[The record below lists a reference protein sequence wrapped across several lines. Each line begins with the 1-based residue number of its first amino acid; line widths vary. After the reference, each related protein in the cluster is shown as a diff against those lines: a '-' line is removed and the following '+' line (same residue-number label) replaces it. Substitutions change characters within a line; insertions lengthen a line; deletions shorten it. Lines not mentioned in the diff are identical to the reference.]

1 MKVLILGGNGLLG
14 NALLNILS
22 KNYEVIA
29 TTRNKLYKD
38 IKNFIYVDDLTRL
51 DFLDKLIID
60 VDPDIIINALSV
72 RDVGNKKLY
81 QLKLIFTVI
90 PHHISSFCRRLNKR
104 FIQISTDGVFSGKT
118 GNYKE
123 EDIPDPIDSYGI
135 CKFLG
140 EPNQKNTTVIR
151 TSMIGHSFNNDYGL
165 LDWFI
170 KQNECTL
177 YKNAVFSGLPV
188 YEIARIISQ
197 YFIEN
202 NAKVIKVLEKNCKK
216 ICRDN
221 EFVIIFEK
229 AINGLDRKFQIK
241 PSIIFIDPPYE
252 KEDINFNLL
261 KILKNKIILKNTF
274 IVLETSREEKLIIP
288 KEFNFLKEKNYGK
301 TIILFLN

>member
-202 NAKVIKVLEKNCKK
+202 KNLDGIYHLASEPISKL
-216 ICRDN
+216 N
-221 EFVIIFEK
+221 LLTLVNNVYNLNIIIHEDDSFYMDRS
-229 AINGLDRKFQIK
+229 LDSSKFQNKTGYRVLSWDDMITQM
-241 PSIIFIDPPYE
+241 
-252 KEDINFNLL
+252 KE
-261 KILKNKIILKNTF
+261 
-274 IVLETSREEKLIIP
+274 ETYKQ
-288 KEFNFLKEKNYGK
+288 
-301 TIILFLN
+301 

>member
-202 NAKVIKVLEKNCKK
+202 KNLDGIYHLASEPISKL
-216 ICRDN
+216 N
-221 EFVIIFEK
+221 LLTLVNNVYNLNIIIHEDDSFY
-229 AINGLDRKFQIK
+229 IDRSLDSSKFQNKTGYRVLSWDDMITQM
-241 PSIIFIDPPYE
+241 
-252 KEDINFNLL
+252 KE
-261 KILKNKIILKNTF
+261 
-274 IVLETSREEKLIIP
+274 ETYKQ
-288 KEFNFLKEKNYGK
+288 
-301 TIILFLN
+301 

>member
-1 MKVLILGGNGLLG
+1 MKILILGGNGLLG

-202 NAKVIKVLEKNCKK
+202 KNLDGIYHLASEPISKL
-216 ICRDN
+216 N
-221 EFVIIFEK
+221 LLTLVNNVYNLNIIIHEDDSFYMDRS
-229 AINGLDRKFQIK
+229 LDSSKFQNKTGYRVLSWDDMITQM
-241 PSIIFIDPPYE
+241 
-252 KEDINFNLL
+252 KE
-261 KILKNKIILKNTF
+261 
-274 IVLETSREEKLIIP
+274 ETYKQ
-288 KEFNFLKEKNYGK
+288 
-301 TIILFLN
+301 